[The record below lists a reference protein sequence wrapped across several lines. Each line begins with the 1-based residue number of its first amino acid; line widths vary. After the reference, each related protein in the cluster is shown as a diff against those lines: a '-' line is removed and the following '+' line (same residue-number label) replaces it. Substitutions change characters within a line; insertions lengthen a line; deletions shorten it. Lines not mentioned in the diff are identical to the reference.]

1 MNNRILEY
9 RRDFP
14 LLSGA
19 DIAYL
24 DNAATTQKPKCVL
37 DAVRHYYE
45 AENAN
50 PLRGVYEL
58 SEKATAAYESAR
70 AAVKNFIGAK
80 SSDEIIF
87 TSNASASI
95 NLVAYSYGLNYLKE
109 GDEIVV
115 SVMEH
120 HSNFLPWKMVAE
132 KTGAKLVKLCP
143 GEDGYI
149 TPAQLDK
156 VLTDK
161 TKLVA
166 VTQVSNVLGQVNDIK
181 ALAKRAHEAGAVIL
195 CDGAQSVPHM
205 KVNVSDLDVDFLAF
219 SGHKM
224 LSPMGIGV
232 LYGKRSL
239 LEKMPPFFYGG
250 EMIEIVHWDSVR
262 YADIPH
268 KFEAGTVNAGGA
280 VGLNAAIEYIGKV
293 GFDLIEEQERLL
305 TDLAM
310 DGLAAIE
317 HVHIVGSQKKEDHKG
332 IVTFIID
339 DVHPHDVAGML
350 SSDGV
355 CVRAGHHCAQPLMDY
370 LGVRSTTRVSFAFYN
385 TPEEVERFLDS
396 VSSVRKRMG
405 Y

>member
-24 DNAATTQKPKCVL
+24 DNAATTQKPVSVL
-37 DAVRHYYE
+37 EAVRHYYE

-95 NLVAYSYGLNYLKE
+95 NLVAYSYGLNFLKE

-181 ALAKRAHEAGAVIL
+181 ALAKRAHEVGAVIL

-239 LEKMPPFFYGG
+239 LEMMPPFFYGG

-305 TDLAM
+305 TDMAM
-310 DGLAAIE
+310 DGLGAIE
-317 HVHIVGSQKKEDHKG
+317 HVHIVGSPKKEDHKG
-332 IVTFIID
+332 IVTFTID
-339 DVHPHDVAGML
+339 DVHPHDVAGIL

-370 LGVRSTTRVSFAFYN
+370 LGVRSTTRASFAFYN